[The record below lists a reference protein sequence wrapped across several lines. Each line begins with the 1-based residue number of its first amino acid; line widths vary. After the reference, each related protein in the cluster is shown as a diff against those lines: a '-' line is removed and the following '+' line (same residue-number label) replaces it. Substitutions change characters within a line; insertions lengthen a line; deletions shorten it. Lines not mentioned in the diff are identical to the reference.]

1 MRIAM
6 MAPLEMR
13 VPPPAYGGTELVV
26 SLLTDGLVKRG
37 YEVTLFASGDSITE
51 AKLSAVCPRFLR
63 GAGRN
68 KEVLGLLSALS
79 CIEVSDSFDIVH
91 NHTHYEGMALAEFFR
106 APVLTTLHGHLDP
119 DMHALF
125 TRYSGWF
132 NTISYSAK
140 SQLPEKDRFSGV
152 IYNAI
157 DVSSHPFNQR
167 KRADSYVLFLS
178 RISHEKGAG
187 LAIEAARRVG
197 APLILAGNVDEP
209 DREYFN
215 SEVLPFV
222 DGDRVRYVGE
232 ADYFQKRELMANA
245 RCLLAPITWA
255 EPFGLFLVEAMAC
268 GTPAVVFD
276 NGAAA
281 EVVADGRTGFVVNG
295 LDEMVDAVKEIDA
308 IDHWACRAHA
318 RERFDLPRMVDDYV
332 GAYKRILSADR
343 LEETVD
349 IIVAPTAQ
357 APAKQME
364 VPL

>member
-1 MRIAM
+1 MRIAI

-37 YEVTLFASGDSITE
+37 HDVTLFASGDSITE
-51 AKLSAVCPRFLR
+51 ARLSAVCPRFLR
-63 GAGRN
+63 GGTRN
-68 KEVLGLLSALS
+68 KGVLGLLSVLS
-79 CIEVSDSFDIVH
+79 CIEASDSFDIVH
-91 NHTHYEGMALAEFFR
+91 NHTAFEGMALAEFFR
-106 APVLTTLHGHLDP
+106 APVLTTLHGLPDLDTL
-119 DMHALF
+119 ALF
-125 TRYSGWF
+125 ARYRGWF
-132 NTISYSAK
+132 NTISHSAK
-140 SQLPEKDRFSGV
+140 SLLPETERFAGV
-152 IYNAI
+152 IYNSV
-157 DVSSHPFNQR
+157 DVATHPFNHR
-167 KRADSYVLFLS
+167 PRADSYLLFLS
-178 RISHEKGAG
+178 RISREKGAG
-187 LAIEAARRVG
+187 LAIEAAKRLG

-245 RCLLAPITWA
+245 RCLLAPIMWA

-281 EVVADGRTGFVVNG
+281 EVVADGRTGFVVGG
-295 LDEMVDAVKEIDA
+295 LDEMVNAVKNIDA
-308 IDHWACRAHA
+308 IDPWACRARA
-318 RERFDLPRMVDDYV
+318 EKRFDVPRMVDDYLR
-332 GAYKRILSADR
+332 AYRRILSADR
-343 LEETVD
+343 LDETVD

-357 APAKQME
+357 PPAKQME